1 MKKIKYKIFT
11 KSIGLVLNI
20 LVYLNPKKAQL
31 KVFQLFSTPR
41 KGKLKLNEL
50 PKFLKNQVSQ
60 TIPFQNQTIQTYTW
74 KGNHETILLIHGWE
88 SNSNRWKKALP
99 HLLKTGKTIV
109 SIDAP
114 AHGLTTGTEFTM
126 LLYAD
131 YIQSVIDK
139 INPNYVV
146 AHSIGGA
153 AINYNQ
159 FKNPNSNLKTM
170 VLLGAPSEIKII
182 FENYFNLLSLN
193 FKNRKLF
200 KNYIENRFNIDIDT
214 FKGSDFAK
222 QIETKTLVIHDKND
236 KIVLFDEGKKFE
248 NNFKN
253 GTFIAT
259 ENLGHSLHNDEL
271 YQTIIQFLE
280 A

>member
-1 MKKIKYKIFT
+1 MNKIKYLIFT
-11 KSIGLVLNI
+11 KSIGLFLNI
-20 LVYLNPKKAQL
+20 LVYFYPKKTQL
-31 KVFQLFSTPR
+31 KVFQLFSSPR

-60 TIPFQNQTIQTYTW
+60 TISFQNQTIQTYTW
-74 KGNHETILLIHGWE
+74 KGDTETLLLIHGWE
-88 SNSNRWKKALP
+88 SNSTRWKKALP

-114 AHGLTTGTEFTM
+114 AHGLTTGNEFTM

-131 YIQSVIDK
+131 YIQRVIEK
-139 INPNYVV
+139 INPNYVI

-159 FKNPNSNLKTM
+159 FKNPHANLKRM
-170 VLLGAPSEIKII
+170 VLLGAPSDIKTI

-200 KNYIENRFNIDIDT
+200 KNYIENRFNIDIET

-222 QIETKTLVIHDKND
+222 HIETKTLIIHDKND
-236 KIVLFDEGKKFE
+236 QIVLFEEGKKFE

-271 YQTIIQFLE
+271 YQKIVQFLE